1 MFAVSIALQ
10 SHLYVIRFENFVH
23 CGGQP
28 IHFSPQAI
36 HQTRKKTLTNHYG
49 VVCKVSLD
57 QLKAKSCST
66 LK

>member
-36 HQTRKKTLTNHYG
+36 HQTRKKTLTTTM
-49 VVCKVSLD
+49 VLC
-57 QLKAKSCST
+57 AKF
-66 LK
+66 L